1 MHDLSGLDNS
11 CLLFHFLNLLK
22 AIVEN
27 CRKEEKKGTVADAP
41 GYTLIHDGL
50 CYSIP
55 FLFINLKSIDQRKKK
70 D

>member
-22 AIVEN
+22 AIVE
-27 CRKEEKKGTVADAP
+27 KKKKKGTVADAP
-41 GYTLIHDGL
+41 GYTLIHGGL

-55 FLFINLKSIDQRKKK
+55 FLFINLESIDQRKKK